1 LHSSISDYNRRRTGK
16 DVVNGSLTCTA
27 QNAVRGKCRETD
39 ERLSTDIETDERLST
54 DIETDERIK
63 TDFGHAGG
71 GAGEGWAS
79 AGCQRILKRM
89 NG

>member
-39 ERLSTDIETDERLST
+39 ERLSTDIETDER
-54 DIETDERIK
+54 IK

>member
-1 LHSSISDYNRRRTGK
+1 M
-16 DVVNGSLTCTA
+16 
-27 QNAVRGKCRETD
+27 GKCG
-39 ERLSTDIETDERLST
+39 LSTDIETDERM
-54 DIETDERIK
+54 K
-63 TDFGHAGG
+63 MDFGHAGG